1 MRTAGQTRRLGCGGK
16 FAFVDSIDGRGW
28 RNKVGFT
35 LALEKHCWPLVCFL
49 FILLGFTEADAQSH
63 EDEIEEVVVWGRQ
76 RALIGEALSAS
87 EGFVGYA
94 DLSTRPMLRV
104 GELVEVIPGMIAT
117 QHSGSGKANQYFLR
131 GFNLDHGT
139 DFSAF
144 VDGVPANQ
152 RSHGHGHGY
161 LDLNFIIPET
171 VEHVAY
177 SKGPYAVD
185 RGDFAIAGSSSIKT
199 YDRFEQPFARLT
211 VGEHE
216 YARIVGG
223 ASMEIFG
230 GDLLFAGEAQGYD
243 GPWILDEDL
252 QKYSAL
258 AKYTRDDGQRRL
270 QIVLNSYRSEWMAT
284 DQIPLR
290 AVEEGY
296 LANTNNGVERVFL
309 SPRGNIDPHL
319 GGDTTRT
326 SAAAIFESTG
336 LHLSVYATHYGFDLF
351 SNFTYFLADPV
362 LGDQFEQVDNRWTF
376 GGDAAYFFERS
387 LGGLKLEN
395 RIGAD
400 FRYDDIGEIGLF
412 STQRR
417 ERVSAK
423 RDDSVRIQS
432 VAGFAESIIHWTPRL
447 RITLGA
453 RADHVKFAVRDS
465 LISENEGS
473 GDDIVVSPK
482 AALAWSAHDQLELYV
497 NYGAGFHSNDV
508 RGVVISVNPNN
519 GLAAEKTPLLVKGR
533 GAEIG
538 LRASPLAGLN
548 VTAAGFW
555 IDLDSELVFV
565 GDAGATEA
573 TDSTRRFGFEAEAF
587 WRATDWLT
595 FDISVTTI
603 QARFSSAPKNQ
614 NRIPNAV
621 EDTLAAGATVMA
633 PNGLTA
639 AIRLRR
645 LGSAPLSEDNAFR
658 SDPTTT
664 VNLRLA
670 KRIGVVEL
678 GIDVLNLF
686 DSKDNDITY
695 FYESRLPNEWQR
707 VGSAGERRPRL
718 VKSLGANNLG
728 LDDSAHLLPPP
739 LLAPAGVE
747 DIHFHPLEPRMVR
760 LTISARL

>member
-1 MRTAGQTRRLGCGGK
+1 VGLLLELKKRCWPVVFF
-16 FAFVDSIDGRGW
+16 FAIP
-28 RNKVGFT
+28 VGFS
-35 LALEKHCWPLVCFL
+35 EV
-49 FILLGFTEADAQSH
+49 DAHAHQ
-63 EDEIEEVVVWGRQ
+63 DEIEEVSVWGRQ
-76 RALIGEALSAS
+76 RPLIGEALSAS

-94 DLSTRPMLRV
+94 DFSARPMLRV

-131 GFNLDHGT
+131 GFNLDHGS

-171 VEHVAY
+171 VEHVTY

-185 RGDFAIAGSSSIKT
+185 RGDFAMAGSSSIKT
-199 YDRFEQPFARLT
+199 YDRFERPFANLS
-211 VGEHE
+211 VGVYE

-223 ASMEIFG
+223 ASTGAFG
-230 GDLLFAGEAQGYD
+230 GDLLFVGEAQGYD

-258 AKYTRDDGQRRL
+258 AKYTREDGRRRF
-270 QIVLNSYRSEWMAT
+270 QIVLNGYRAEWMST

-296 LANTNNGVERVFL
+296 LANTDNGVERVFL
-309 SPRGNIDPHL
+309 SRRGNIDPDL
-319 GGDTTRT
+319 GGETTRA
-326 SAAAIFESTG
+326 SAAAIFQSTR
-336 LHLSVYATHYGFDLF
+336 LDLSAYAIHYGFDLF

-362 LGDQFEQVDNRWTF
+362 SGDQFEQVDNRWTF
-376 GGDAAYFFERS
+376 GGEVAYLFEQS
-387 LGGLKLEN
+387 LGGLRLEN
-395 RIGAD
+395 RVGGD

-412 STQRR
+412 ATQRR
-417 ERVSAK
+417 ERIGAT

-447 RITLGA
+447 RMTLGA
-453 RADHVKFAVRDS
+453 RVDHVKFEVIES

-473 GDDIVVSPK
+473 GDDILVSPK
-482 AALAWSAHDQLELYV
+482 ATLAWSASDELEMYA

-508 RGVVISVNPNN
+508 RGVAISIDPNT

-538 LRASPLAGLN
+538 LRAAPLAGLN
-548 VTAAGFW
+548 VTAAGFYV
-555 IDLDSELVFV
+555 DLDSELVFV
-565 GDAGATEA
+565 GDAGGTERN
-573 TDSTRRFGFEAEAF
+573 DSTRRFGFEAEAF

-595 FDISVTTI
+595 LDISVTAVH
-603 QARFSSAPKNQ
+603 ARFSSAPNGQ

-621 EDTLAAGATVMA
+621 EDTLAAGAT
-633 PNGLTA
+633 LTA
-639 AIRLRR
+639 PSDFTATIRLRR
-645 LGSAPLSEDNAFR
+645 LGSAPLSEDNAIR

-664 VNLRLA
+664 VNLRFA
-670 KRIGVVEL
+670 KKIGSIEL

-695 FYESRLPNEWQR
+695 FYESRLPYEWQR
-707 VGSAGERRPRL
+707 VGSAGARRPHIAKRL
-718 VKSLGANNLG
+718 DGDNVG
-728 LDDSAHLLPPP
+728 LDESAHLLPPP
-739 LLAPAGVE
+739 LLAPSGVE

>member
-1 MRTAGQTRRLGCGGK
+1 
-16 FAFVDSIDGRGW
+16 
-28 RNKVGFT
+28 
-35 LALEKHCWPLVCFL
+35 
-49 FILLGFTEADAQSH
+49 LGFSEADAQAH

-76 RALIGEALSAS
+76 KALIGKALSAS
-87 EGFVGYA
+87 EGYVGYA

-171 VEHVAY
+171 VEHVTY

-199 YDRFEQPFARLT
+199 YDRFERPFANLT
-211 VGEHE
+211 VGAYE
-216 YARIVGG
+216 YARIMGG
-223 ASMEIFG
+223 ASTAAFG

-243 GPWILDEDL
+243 GPWILNEDL
-252 QKYSAL
+252 QKYSAV
-258 AKYTRDDGQRRL
+258 AKYTRDDGQRRF
-270 QIVLNSYRSEWMAT
+270 QIVLNGYRSQWMST

-296 LANTNNGVERVFL
+296 LVNTDSGLERVFL
-309 SPRGNIDPHL
+309 SRRGNIDPHL
-319 GGDTTRT
+319 GGETTRA
-326 SAAAIFESTG
+326 SAAAIFQSTR
-336 LHLSVYATHYGFDLF
+336 LDLSAYAIHYGFDLF
-351 SNFTYFLADPV
+351 SNFTYFLADPIR
-362 LGDQFEQVDNRWTF
+362 GDQFQQVDNRWTF
-376 GGDAAYFFERS
+376 GGEAAYLFERS
-387 LGGLKLEN
+387 LSGLKLEY
-395 RIGAD
+395 RIGGE
-400 FRYDDIGEIGLF
+400 FRYDDIGEISLF

-417 ERVSAK
+417 ERIGAR

-432 VAGFAESIIHWTPRL
+432 VAGFAESVIHWTPSL
-447 RITLGA
+447 RMTLGA
-453 RADHVKFAVRDS
+453 RLDHVKFAVIES

-473 GDDIVVSPK
+473 GDDILVSPK
-482 AALAWSAHDQLELYV
+482 ATLAWSASDGLELYA

-508 RGVVISVNPNN
+508 RGVVINIDPNT

-538 LRASPLAGLN
+538 LRAAPLAGLN

-555 IDLDSELVFV
+555 VDLDSELVFV
-565 GDAGATEA
+565 GDAGGTERN
-573 TDSTRRFGFEAEAF
+573 DSTQRFGFEAEAF

-595 FDISVTTI
+595 LDISVTTVH
-603 QARFSSAPKNQ
+603 ARFSSAPKGQ

-621 EDTLAAGATVMA
+621 EDTLAAGATFTA
-633 PNGLTA
+633 PSDFTA
-639 AIRLRR
+639 TIRLRR
-645 LGSAPLSEDNAFR
+645 LGSAPLSQDNAIR

-670 KRIGVVEL
+670 KKIGSIEL

-695 FYESRLPNEWQR
+695 FYESRLPYEWQM
-707 VGSAGERRPRL
+707 VGSAGARRPNIAKRL
-718 VKSLGANNLG
+718 GGDSVGV
-728 LDDSAHLLPPP
+728 DESAHLLPPP
-739 LLAPAGVE
+739 LLAPSSVE

-760 LTISARL
+760 LTIGARL